1 MSDMKRRELITLFG
15 GAAAAWRW
23 AAAAQQIDRM
33 RITKRVI
40 LLASVTAAF
49 GITGT
54 SPATAQVYPSRPIT
68 LIVPYS
74 AGGPTDTLARILVE
88 HMRASLGQS
97 IVIENVTGAG
107 GSLGVGRVARATPD
121 GYTFGIGQVSS
132 NAFNGAVYKLP
143 YDLLKDF
150 EPSDVLR
157 SPDFHCV
164 DLKAGLGVGCGCGE
178 LPRSLSGTLLP
189 PCNARFEPQD
199 ANRLWHIGSHI
210 WSTI

>member
-1 MSDMKRRELITLFG
+1 MKRRELITLFG
-15 GAAAAWRW
+15 GAVAAWRW
-23 AAAAQQIDRM
+23 AAAAQQIDRL

-107 GSLGVGRVARATPD
+107 GSLGVGRGARHQTATH
-121 GYTFGIGQVSS
+121 S
-132 NAFNGAVYKLP
+132 A
-143 YDLLKDF
+143 
-150 EPSDVLR
+150 
-157 SPDFHCV
+157 
-164 DLKAGLGVGCGCGE
+164 
-178 LPRSLSGTLLP
+178 
-189 PCNARFEPQD
+189 
-199 ANRLWHIGSHI
+199 
-210 WSTI
+210 